1 MANKISFRND
11 YSEGAHP
18 KILEKLSATNYEQQ
32 PGYGDDKYCEQAK
45 VLIHKH
51 LANPAAK
58 IYFTSGGTQANLLV
72 ISHLLKPYETV
83 ICANTGHIEVHE
95 TGAIEATGHKVTTL
109 PSTNGKISV
118 DELEKTLSLY
128 TDHHM
133 VKPAMVY
140 ISNATEL
147 GSIYTRQELT
157 ALSNFCRKNNLL
169 LFMDGARLAMGL
181 TANVHDVTLADIAK
195 LVDVFYI
202 GGTKNGALIGEA
214 IVFTKD
220 GLDNGFEYSLKQRG
234 ALLAKGRLLGIQFLS
249 LFENGLYFELATHA
263 NKMAQ
268 RIAETFQTL
277 GLDFYLPP
285 VTNQIFPILPTS
297 LIEELNKKFEFYVW
311 HKVDDDQSAIRIVTS
326 WATKEEAVD
335 QFISYVTKLVGQ

>member
-18 KILEKLSATNYEQQ
+18 KILEKLSATNHEQQ
-32 PGYGDDKYCEQAK
+32 PGYGEDKYCEQAK
-45 VLIHKH
+45 ALIHKH

-109 PSTNGKISV
+109 PSSNGKISV
-118 DELEKTLSLY
+118 DELEKTASLH

-147 GSIYTRQELT
+147 GSIYTKEELT
-157 ALSNFCRKNNLL
+157 ALSQFCRANSLL
-169 LFMDGARLAMGL
+169 LFMDGARLGMAL
-181 TANVHDVTLADIAK
+181 TSEQNDLTIADIAK

-220 GLDNGFEYSLKQRG
+220 GLDEGFKYSLKQRG

-249 LFENGLYFELATHA
+249 LFEDDLFFELAHHA
-263 NKMAQ
+263 NAMAK
-268 RIAETFQTL
+268 RIANAFQKL
-277 GLDFYLPP
+277 GFDFFLPP
-285 VTNQIFPILPTS
+285 VTNQIFPIIS
-297 LIEELNKKFEFYVW
+297 NALIEQLNKKFEFYVW
-311 HKVDDDQSAIRIVTS
+311 HKVDDERSAIRIVTS
-326 WATKEEAVD
+326 WATKEESVNE
-335 QFISYVTKLVGQ
+335 FISHLNEL

>member
-1 MANKISFRND
+1 MDRISFKND

-18 KILEKLSATNYEQQ
+18 QILEQLIKTNYEQQ

-45 VLIHKH
+45 ELIHAH
-51 LANPAAK
+51 LSNPEAQ

-83 ICANTGHIEVHE
+83 LCANTAHIEVHE

-109 PSTNGKISV
+109 PSKNGKVDV
-118 DELEKTLSLY
+118 DELEKTLSLH

-133 VKPAMVY
+133 VRPAMVY

-147 GSIYTRQELT
+147 GSIYTKEELT
-157 ALSNFCRKNNLL
+157 KLSSFCRKNNLL
-169 LFMDGARLAMGL
+169 LFMDGARLGMAL
-181 TANVHDVTLADIAK
+181 TAKQNDLTLADIAK

-220 GLDNGFEYSLKQRG
+220 GLDEGFKYCLKQRG

-249 LFENGLYFELATHA
+249 LFENDLFFDLARHA
-263 NKMAQ
+263 NAMAEK
-268 RIAETFQTL
+268 IAAAFQKL
-277 GLDFYLPP
+277 GFDFFLPP
-285 VTNQIFPILPTS
+285 VTNQIFPIVPNS
-297 LIEELNKKFEFYVW
+297 IIGKLNEKFQFYVW
-311 HKVDDDQSAIRIVTS
+311 HIVDEEHSAIRIVTS
-326 WATKEEAVD
+326 WATKEETVNE
-335 QFISYVTKLVGQ
+335 FVSYLNSL